1 MNIQHVLI
9 EYIHQTWEQVEE
21 YIKEGLT
28 YAEGD
33 YTLEQVKSLV
43 ATGQWMLV
51 VALEGKNIKGAMTIN
66 FFNRPNDRVAF
77 ITTVGGKD
85 IINKNTFSQLKELV
99 VLCGATYMEVAGRDS
114 VMRLLSRQG
123 FKEK

>member
-43 ATGQWMLV
+43 STGQWMLV

-66 FFNRPNDRVAF
+66 
-77 ITTVGGKD
+77 
-85 IINKNTFSQLKELV
+85 
-99 VLCGATYMEVAGRDS
+99 
-114 VMRLLSRQG
+114 LLLL
-123 FKEK
+123 